1 MPPEILPRGG
11 NKEAY
16 LVLPADFP
24 PRKTSSPPPV
34 CHRRGRCFFV
44 LTREFIVPGSDRL
57 FPLLSRCHIHK
68 PWGYWPLYPSCALA
82 TEQAPLYPR
91 YATSH

>member
-34 CHRRGRCFFV
+34 TDRRGRD
-44 LTREFIVPGSDRL
+44 LL
-57 FPLLSRCHIHK
+57 F
-68 PWGYWPLYPSCALA
+68 
-82 TEQAPLYPR
+82 
-91 YATSH
+91 